1 MVSFL
6 TNPIA
11 SPEQLVSSPSHS
23 DGLPADLEVSLRWA
37 GSSLI
42 QSAGILLRL
51 PQTTIATAIILLQR
65 FYLLASFR
73 SFSVLHTAHA
83 ALYLASKL
91 TETPTKPRSIINVTT
106 YILRMPSPSPVSPK
120 HDGKTAAANPEQFYV
135 DENLYFQHRTRLL
148 DIETQILKAVGY
160 QTHTALPYTLV
171 VNYAQTLECLDKPL
185 LKRSFGYLTDALL
198 SPSLVYLTHQPNAL
212 AVAALYLAARD
223 ESVKLPESWWD
234 IFDVER
240 EDLGFLVAVMR
251 GVGSFVGEQVKAWRD
266 DIGVIPWEASDLE
279 AEMDRRRILS

>member
-1 MVSFL
+1 M
-6 TNPIA
+6 
-11 SPEQLVSSPSHS
+11 
-23 DGLPADLEVSLRWA
+23 
-37 GSSLI
+37 
-42 QSAGILLRL
+42 
-51 PQTTIATAIILLQR
+51 
-65 FYLLASFR
+65 
-73 SFSVLHTAHA
+73 LHTAHA

-106 YILRMPSPSPVSPK
+106 YLLKTPSPSPVSPK
-120 HDGKTAAANPEQFYV
+120 HGGGTTAAADPEQFYV

-148 DIETQILKAVGY
+148 EIETQILKAVGY

-171 VNYAQTLECLDKPL
+171 INYAQTLECLDKPL

-223 ESVKLPESWWD
+223 EGVKLPESWWD
-234 IFDVER
+234 IFDAER

-251 GVGSFVGEQVKAWRD
+251 GVGSFVGEQVKTWRD
-266 DIGVIPWEASDLE
+266 DIGAIPWEGGGLE
-279 AEMDRRRILS
+279 AEVDRRRMLS